1 MNSWSSFH
9 DFLCWFHLRP
19 ASLSMVHAL
28 ADKVCPHSIHLMTKN
43 MFSPDLKNLKFWVGS
58 TSFSEATAAHWI
70 TRDTGFLD
78 MYWPLGV
85 NVFFTVFFF
94 YEIRKKLILKI
105 RKAEC
110 LTPELLIRP
119 DFFHDP
125 SWNLI
130 SWNTAAALR
139 DLPCWSLNCTGR
151 LIFLENIWWSFQTFN
166 IQMWNGI
173 KLTIEFKILL
183 SCFSWWCQAW
193 SPAPSLLARHW
204 ERARCIFT
212 ITTAAMLCWFL
223 TY

>member
-85 NVFFTVFFF
+85 KCILHCFFWGNSKETNF
-94 YEIRKKLILKI
+94 ENKKSRMSYSWALDQARLLPWPFLKFNFTEHGCSSK
-105 RKAEC
+105 R
-110 LTPELLIRP
+110 LTLLVIELYW
-119 DFFHDP
+119 
-125 SWNLI
+125 SV
-130 SWNTAAALR
+130 
-139 DLPCWSLNCTGR
+139 DLPR
-151 LIFLENIWWSFQTFN
+151 KYLINIPN
-166 IQMWNGI
+166 I
-173 KLTIEFKILL
+173 KLSIVFKILL

-212 ITTAAMLCWFL
+212 ITTAMLCW
-223 TY
+223 

>member
-1 MNSWSSFH
+1 MKPFDLDTLLNLKDLEIAQLAH
-9 DFLCWFHLRP
+9 HLRP
-19 ASLSMVHAL
+19 IFGLV
-28 ADKVCPHSIHLMTKN
+28 
-43 MFSPDLKNLKFWVGS
+43 
-58 TSFSEATAAHWI
+58 
-70 TRDTGFLD
+70 
-78 MYWPLGV
+78 
-85 NVFFTVFFF
+85 F
-94 YEIRKKLILKI
+94 YEIRRKLILKNKKS
-105 RKAEC
+105 RMSYSWA
-110 LTPELLIRP
+110 LDQARLLP
-119 DFFHDP
+119 WPFLKF
-125 SWNLI
+125 

-183 SCFSWWCQAW
+183 SCFSLWCQAW